1 LPGPAG
7 RGRLACGKLDAM
19 TFEEWKA
26 VILKVEPRGKAWIV
40 DGLADQMELLATKFG
55 IDTPLRQQ
63 HFLAQCAHES
73 DHFQTTR
80 EYASG
85 RAYEGRKDL
94 GNTQKGDGE
103 RYRGRGLIQL
113 TGRYNYEAA
122 SKALGEPYV
131 DKPELVEVFPAAAI
145 VSGWFWAKNDI
156 NKHADRDDIR
166 AVTKVVNGGLNGLNS
181 RQAALT
187 GAKSAFA

>member
-1 LPGPAG
+1 
-7 RGRLACGKLDAM
+7 M
-19 TFEEWKA
+19 TPTEWRQVLVKM
-26 VILKVEPRGKAWIV
+26 EPRGKAWIL
-40 DGLADQMELLATKFG
+40 DGLADAMPVMVDRFG

-63 HFLAQCAHES
+63 HFLAQLAHES

-85 RAYEGRKDL
+85 KAYEGRKDL

-113 TGRYNYEAA
+113 TGRANYAAA

-131 DKPELVEVFPAAAI
+131 DDPNLVERFPAAAI
-145 VSGWFWAKNDI
+145 VSGWFWATHDL
-156 NKHADRDDIR
+156 NKHADRDDVR
-166 AVTKVVNGGLNGLNS
+166 AATKVINGGYNGLDS
-181 RQAALT
+181 RTALLKT
-187 GAKSAFA
+187 AKTAIA